1 MEPHDEGWTP
11 RLEAARKRRVELHDA
26 LVEVEDAIAHPA
38 GQLDAWGLGVAKA
51 VTHLRDAFEEHVR
64 GTEGQGGLY
73 EEILQLA
80 PRLAGKVNRL
90 HEEHPEWESRAIDAQ
105 LKGSLDGATGKAEAT
120 LTLFDGE
127 LLGDVS
133 ASLDLDLPALADH
146 PARRWQNLLGAPI
159 AGRISIPRRAVSSFR
174 TLPAFARQYLP
185 PIQGEVRL
193 DAYADGTLAR
203 QTPW

>member
-90 HEEHPEWESRAIDAQ
+90 HEEHPEMAESILTTLRR
-105 LKGSLDGATGKAEAT
+105 LEA
-120 LTLFDGE
+120 
-127 LLGDVS
+127 GDVGKGW
-133 ASLDLDLPALADH
+133 DVDD
-146 PARRWQNLLGAPI
+146 ARDD
-159 AGRISIPRRAVSSFR
+159 VK
-174 TLPAFARQYLP
+174 
-185 PIQGEVRL
+185 
-193 DAYADGTLAR
+193 
-203 QTPW
+203 